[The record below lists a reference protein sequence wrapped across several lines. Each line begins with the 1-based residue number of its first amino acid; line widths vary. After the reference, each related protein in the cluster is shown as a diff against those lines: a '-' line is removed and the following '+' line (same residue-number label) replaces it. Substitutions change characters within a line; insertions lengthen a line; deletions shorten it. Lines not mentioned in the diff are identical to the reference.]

1 MFLEASSCPH
11 GSNLGTKRN
20 TFICWTCKMVKKKK
34 QTKRLLDP
42 SELLQRTVLLQEWF
56 EAFCGVK
63 VTRQLVAS
71 VNQWSPGIAAEINSH
86 SPHKRIELKLRLSLI
101 WNEIEQLS
109 TCTFTVHRTKKR
121 KGKVKTKH
129 LGSTDLR
136 SSTDTHPFVYFVCL
150 SFSVQHD
157 LTRSCLHHP
166 GPNSLDAAQMD

>member
-109 TCTFTVHRTKKR
+109 TCTFTVHRTNK
-121 KGKVKTKH
+121 KGKEKSKQNTWA
-129 LGSTDLR
+129 
-136 SSTDTHPFVYFVCL
+136 
-150 SFSVQHD
+150 Q
-157 LTRSCLHHP
+157 RSCGRLQIHTRLFISFVFRFRY
-166 GPNSLDAAQMD
+166 NMI

>member
-1 MFLEASSCPH
+1 M
-11 GSNLGTKRN
+11 
-20 TFICWTCKMVKKKK
+20 
-34 QTKRLLDP
+34 LDP

>member
-86 SPHKRIELKLRLSLI
+86 SPHKRLELKLRLSLI

-109 TCTFTVHRTKKR
+109 TCTFTVHRTNK
-121 KGKVKTKH
+121 KGKEKSKQNTWAQ
-129 LGSTDLR
+129 R
-136 SSTDTHPFVYFVCL
+136 SCGRLQIHTRLFISCL